1 MYRSAVDT
9 RFKSLTTDMI
19 KVLEVLFKKMSI
31 KVLEI
36 EQLFFL
42 HCNGM
47 TNLFSGLLLGGE
59 MEYSKSGTITMD
71 IA

>member
-1 MYRSAVDT
+1 
-9 RFKSLTTDMI
+9 MI
-19 KVLEVLFKKMSI
+19 KVLEVLFKKMSM

-47 TNLFSGLLLGGE
+47 TNLLSGLLLGGE